1 MEIDKSFH
9 ANDLSITVWATGFDN
24 ELLSDRNFYTVK
36 LESELQP
43 SHMYVSVL
51 IGRFPVQV
59 NLALLHVLLLMA
71 KF

>member
-9 ANDLSITVWATGFDN
+9 ANDLSIRSWATGFDN
-24 ELLSDRNFYTVK
+24 ELPSDRNFYTLK

-51 IGRFPVQV
+51 TSSHQV